1 MIKYSYAMAE
11 PAKDKSKI
19 GKNKNIKINLKK
31 VLTFVFPYG
40 IFNFVVK
47 RNCLKAGKHFRGVAQ
62 LG

>member
-19 GKNKNIKINLKK
+19 GKNIKINLKK

-47 RNCLKAGKHFRGVAQ
+47 RNCLTTGKHFRGVAQ

>member
-19 GKNKNIKINLKK
+19 GKNKKYKNKFKK
-31 VLTFVFPYG
+31 SVDFCF
-40 IFNFVVK
+40 
-47 RNCLKAGKHFRGVAQ
+47 CLKAGKHFRGVAQ